1 MLTVRILILIT
12 KRIVQLGEGNA
23 LSFFELWEV
32 KQGVRYNSALRLA
45 GWFLGKQFLEEK
57 SGGKPVGEEVKAY
70 NTLNIPMMAGI
81 IPGTQLMLL

>member
-1 MLTVRILILIT
+1 MHSAVGR
-12 KRIVQLGEGNA
+12 GGNA

-45 GWFLGKQFLEEK
+45 GWLLCKQFLEEK